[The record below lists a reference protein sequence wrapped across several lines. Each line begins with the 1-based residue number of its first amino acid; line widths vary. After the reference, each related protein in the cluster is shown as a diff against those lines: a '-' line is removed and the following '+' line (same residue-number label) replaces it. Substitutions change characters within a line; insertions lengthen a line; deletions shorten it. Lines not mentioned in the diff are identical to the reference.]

1 MLSAVLSRSV
11 VSYSLRPVDCSP
23 PGSSVHGD
31 SSGKNSGGVG
41 CHALLQG
48 IFPTQGLNPG
58 LLHRRQILD
67 SLSHQGSPRVLEWVA
82 YPFSRGSFPPG
93 NWTRISYIADGFFTS
108 WATKEA
114 LHLGISSVFAALMVK
129 GHLNAL
135 YTMTTPD
142 IINPNFFLWL
152 DILRQDTD
160 YGFQQKQFLLVYLE
174 RCFLRVP

>member
-1 MLSAVLSRSV
+1 M
-11 VSYSLRPVDCSP
+11 DCSLL
-23 PGSSVHGD
+23 GSSVHGN
-31 SSGKNSGGVG
+31 SPSKNTAVG

-58 LLHRRQILD
+58 LLHCRQILD
-67 SLSHQGSPRVLEWVA
+67 SVSHQESPRILEWVA
-82 YPFSRGSFPPG
+82 YPFSRGSSQPR
-93 NWTRISYIADGFFTS
+93 NWTRISHIAGGFCTS

-114 LHLGISSVFAALMVK
+114 LHLGISSVFAALIVK

-135 YTMTTPD
+135 YTTTTPN

-160 YGFQQKQFLLVYLE
+160 NYFQKKTVPSSFLGEV
-174 RCFLRVP
+174 FP